1 MRARVTVVLSV
12 LLLCSSSLLAQSN
25 DESIRERL
33 MKQAQAQSEKGAV
46 ATVEIEGQSLEV
58 YSWSWGV
65 SQVPVVGGGG
75 GGAGKVSFQDL
86 HFVSKVSKASPVL
99 FQACATGKHFPSVII
114 TARNDK
120 GQTYLVLKLEDCLIT
135 SYNTGGS
142 SGDSVP
148 TESLSISFAKV
159 DYRILIGL

>member
-12 LLLCSSSLLAQSN
+12 LLLFSFSLLAESN
-25 DESIRERL
+25 DESVRERL
-33 MKQAQAQSEKGAV
+33 MKQAQAQSDKGAV
-46 ATVEIEGQSLEV
+46 ATVEIEGQQLEV

-65 SQVPVVGGGG
+65 SQVPATTGGG
-75 GGAGKVSFQDL
+75 GGAGKASFQDL
-86 HFVSKVSKASPVL
+86 HFVAKVSKASPVL
-99 FQACATGKHFPSVII
+99 FQACATGKHLPTVII

-120 GQTYLVLKLEDCLIT
+120 GQQYLVLKLEDCLIS
-135 SYNTGGS
+135 SYSTGGS
-142 SGDSVP
+142 SGDSIP